1 MAEPTNSE
9 FRAGYVAVVG
19 KTNVGKSTFLNAV
32 LGQKI
37 SIVSNKPQTT
47 RRNVVGIYN
56 APNTQIAFVD
66 TPGVHEA
73 HNRLDRTMQAA
84 ALQGIQ
90 GVDVILVVADVS
102 HHPGELDRQLAKT
115 LTETDIPKVL
125 ALNKMDH
132 LSPEHVL
139 PFTEIYSELYGTTQ
153 WMLTQANRGLNLDK
167 VIDLLVENLEVHP
180 PMFDEDEITD
190 RSQQF
195 LAAEFVRE
203 KIMNLTK
210 QEMPFATAVAV
221 DSWQDDGDHLSIGAI
236 IIVEKASQRGII
248 IGKGGQF
255 LKQIGTLA
263 REELEKLFRRKI
275 YLDLHVRV
283 QENWRMDPRVLQE
296 LDYSLDQ

>member
-1 MAEPTNSE
+1 MAINPESE
-9 FRAGYVAVVG
+9 FKAGYVAVVG

-56 APNTQIAFVD
+56 SPGYQIAFVD

-84 ALQGIQ
+84 ALQGLQ

-115 LTETDIPKVL
+115 LEATDIPKVL

-139 PFTEIYSELYGTTQ
+139 PFTELYSELYGSKD
-153 WMLTQANRGLNLDK
+153 WMLTQANRGRNLDK
-167 VIDLLVENLEVHP
+167 VLELIEKNLPVHP
-180 PMFDEDEITD
+180 AMFAEDEITD

-210 QEMPFATAVAV
+210 QEIPFATAVAV
-221 DSWQDDGDHLSIGAI
+221 DSWQEEGDHLTIGAI
-236 IIVEKASQRGII
+236 IIVEKPSQRGII

-255 LKQIGTLA
+255 LKQIGMLA
-263 REELEKLFRRKI
+263 RDELEKLFRKKI

-283 QENWRMDPRVLQE
+283 QENWRMDPRILQE